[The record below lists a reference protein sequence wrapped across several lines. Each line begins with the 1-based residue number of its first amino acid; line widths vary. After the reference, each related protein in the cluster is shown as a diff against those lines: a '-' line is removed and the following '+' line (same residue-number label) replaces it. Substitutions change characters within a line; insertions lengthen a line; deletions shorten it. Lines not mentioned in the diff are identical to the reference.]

1 MMVILIK
8 LQHLR
13 EAATSGFDSLR
24 ATCETVKTVIDSQYP
39 VTCIPCGAD
48 ACQLQCLLQHQFSQE
63 LLPDEFRLMQAYP
76 PPNCGR
82 WQSPTQVCI
91 SYTCGFSVGIGG

>member
-24 ATCETVKTVIDSQYP
+24 ASQNCDDSQYP
-39 VTCIPCGAD
+39 VTCIPCVAD

-82 WQSPTQVCI
+82 WQLPMRE
-91 SYTCGFSVGIGG
+91 F

>member
-1 MMVILIK
+1 MVILIK
-8 LQHLR
+8 LHLR

-24 ATCETVKTVIDSQYP
+24 ATCETVKTAIDSQYP
-39 VTCIPCGAD
+39 VTCIPCASD
-48 ACQLQCLLQHQFSQE
+48 ACQLAVPIPAPI

-82 WQSPTQVCI
+82 WQLPIQVCN
-91 SYTCGFSVGIGG
+91 